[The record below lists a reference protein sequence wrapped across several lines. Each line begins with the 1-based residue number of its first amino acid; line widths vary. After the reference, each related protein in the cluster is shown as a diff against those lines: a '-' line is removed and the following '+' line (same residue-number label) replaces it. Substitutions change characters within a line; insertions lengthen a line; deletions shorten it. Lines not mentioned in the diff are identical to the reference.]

1 LPENI
6 ELYNIICDSINL
18 TPAPNNGTL
27 RLPLTPTG
35 HHNDST
41 TPDETPPDPATHTL
55 PSQPFATP
63 LLATMSASLG
73 SISSIASGLEDTSPS
88 LSNED
93 EVPVRPTPPSVT
105 GVEKPKETSNGDE
118 KWWEWLTH
126 KAEEVEEWVEDFV
139 SEHVGGKSGEDKEGD
154 GKEG

>member
-55 PSQPFATP
+55 PTQPFATP

-105 GVEKPKETSNGDE
+105 GVEKPKETANGDE

-139 SEHVGGKSGEDKEGD
+139 SEHVGGKGGEDKGED
-154 GKEG
+154 GKDG